1 MKTNL
6 SVVQFVDA
14 ILVKYLNTFVWKLEN
29 TITLNLIVYLTYFS
43 AHVFFKYKYINS
55 FWRQRV
61 SLLNT
66 KPRDLLGYSNTNF
79 IVLLMCRVKGA
90 GALLLNT

>member
-14 ILVKYLNTFVWKLEN
+14 ISVKYLNTFVWKLEN

-43 AHVFFKYKYINS
+43 DHVFFKYKYINS
-55 FWRQRV
+55 F
-61 SLLNT
+61 
-66 KPRDLLGYSNTNF
+66 
-79 IVLLMCRVKGA
+79 
-90 GALLLNT
+90 